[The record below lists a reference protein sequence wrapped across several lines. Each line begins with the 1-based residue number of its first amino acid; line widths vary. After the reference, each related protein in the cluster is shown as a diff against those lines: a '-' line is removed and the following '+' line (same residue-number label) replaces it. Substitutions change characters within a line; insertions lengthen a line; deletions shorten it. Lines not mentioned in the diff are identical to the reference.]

1 MTKTKTK
8 GLKITKQGAKILG
21 RQVAMENKFCRVAPN
36 ECKSPIRNFVLVASL
51 SLQVT
56 REHLDFWKTC
66 APCSS
71 LHYIPI
77 KRIANMPLFN
87 INIFVLNVQTFIEKY
102 MNSHL
107 KFK

>member
-1 MTKTKTK
+1 MAKTKTK
-8 GLKITKQGAKILG
+8 GLSITKQDAKILG
-21 RQVAMENKFCRVAPN
+21 LQVAMENKFCRVAPN
-36 ECKSPIRNFVLVASL
+36 KCKSPVRNFVLVASL
-51 SLQVT
+51 SLQVI

-77 KRIANMPLFN
+77 KRNANMPLFN
-87 INIFVLNVQTFIEKY
+87 IDMFVLNVQTFIEKC